1 MFFTNFSLFCFLCLD
16 SFILSSRS
24 ALSFLCLCVASAACV
39 YLCQAFYEGSAGR
52 TTEPQDAHMQPRY
65 TLHSIN
71 SAHSKHFHADAHNPP
86 LTDLASAL
94 HPDGL
99 SSTLQCEFTTALPP
113 GLITEKRSASPLAD
127 PPPLRKHKEKMISFQ
142 LGQAQGD
149 FTAVFAHSV
158 RPDSLV
164 HMCGAERLSSGS
176 ALVVDVHEQSC
187 FFHLLSAAPL
197 PKTVTLPERGEAFS
211 WIRLP
216 VWM

>member
-1 MFFTNFSLFCFLCLD
+1 MFRLFHPFFSF
-16 SFILSSRS
+16 SS
-24 ALSFLCLCVASAACV
+24 LLCVASAACV
-39 YLCQAFYEGSAGR
+39 CLCQALYGGSAGR

-99 SSTLQCEFTTALPP
+99 SSTLQCEFTTALLP

-197 PKTVTLPERGEAFS
+197 PKTVTLPERGEAFA